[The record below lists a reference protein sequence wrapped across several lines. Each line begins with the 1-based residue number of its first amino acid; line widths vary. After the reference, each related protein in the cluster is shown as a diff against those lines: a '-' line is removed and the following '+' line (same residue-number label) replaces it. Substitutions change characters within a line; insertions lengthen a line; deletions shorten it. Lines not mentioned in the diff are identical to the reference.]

1 METWIL
7 IVLITV
13 IVVVIIVLLL
23 LFLTAYC
30 YNVIYKRHRSKAQ
43 KHRYRYLPLPQEV
56 DIELESHTSGAHSTI
71 SYRHSTELS
80 DTQLS
85 SSPSSSSQDYGG
97 HSEITEIQGAQ
108 LGEQNLH
115 ISVPHDTQDAVEGKQ
130 QTKTLPGPVL
140 NRVQNREAFALPESI
155 RTYVVDS
162 LIPSFMD
169 QRAGNQFAVVL
180 LLSETDYQNINEVKL
195 SPSDINGKPKIDN
208 SQRALPQR
216 TELYCNYI
224 VARPTISEGIHSE
237 REIFD
242 IGSTECSNNSRFN
255 ELWDA
260 YCCQHKQVHPKY
272 ILIYSWNLPCENCTD
287 LIIKS
292 LQRSPYNSAVV
303 IVVYTCVWREED
315 TPQRQRSK
323 ERMISQ
329 GIFVEEVAYPKFI
342 SKSFVR

>member
-1 METWIL
+1 M
-7 IVLITV
+7 
-13 IVVVIIVLLL
+13 
-23 LFLTAYC
+23 
-30 YNVIYKRHRSKAQ
+30 
-43 KHRYRYLPLPQEV
+43 
-56 DIELESHTSGAHSTI
+56 DIELESHTSGAHS

-85 SSPSSSSQDYGG
+85 SSPSSSSQD
-97 HSEITEIQGAQ
+97 HNEITEIQDAQ

-115 ISVPHDTQDAVEGKQ
+115 ISVPHDTQYTVEGKQ
-130 QTKTLPGPVL
+130 QIKTLPGPVL
-140 NRVQNREAFALPESI
+140 NTVLDREALNALPESI
-155 RTYVVDS
+155 RTYVVES

-208 SQRALPQR
+208 SQTALPQR
-216 TELYCNYI
+216 TDQYYNYI

-237 REIFD
+237 QEIFD
-242 IGSTECSNNSRFN
+242 IGSTDYSTNSRFN

-303 IVVYTCVWREED
+303 IVVYTCVWKEED

-323 ERMISQ
+323 ERLINHR
-329 GIFVEEVAYPKFI
+329 IFVEEVAYPE
-342 SKSFVR
+342 FVRRLFVP

>member
-7 IVLITV
+7 VVLIAV
-13 IVVVIIVLLL
+13 IVVVIVILLL

-30 YNVIYKRHRSKAQ
+30 CIYKCHRSRAQ
-43 KHRYRYLPLPQEV
+43 KHRYRYSPLPQQV
-56 DIELESHTSGAHSTI
+56 DIELESHTSGTHSTI

-80 DTQLS
+80 DTRLS
-85 SSPSSSSQDYGG
+85 SSPSSSSQG
-97 HSEITEIQGAQ
+97 HSEITEIQSAQ

-115 ISVPHDTQDAVEGKQ
+115 ISVPHDTQDTVEGKQ

-140 NRVQNREAFALPESI
+140 NRVQDREAFALPESI

-195 SPSDINGKPKIDN
+195 SPSDINGKPEIDN
-208 SQRALPQR
+208 SLRALPQR

-224 VARPTISEGIHSE
+224 VARPTIAEGIHSE

-242 IGSTECSNNSRFN
+242 IGSTDYSTNSRFN

-260 YCCQHKQVHPKY
+260 YCRQHKQVYPKY

-303 IVVYTCVWREED
+303 IVVYTCVWKEED

-323 ERMISQ
+323 DRMINQ